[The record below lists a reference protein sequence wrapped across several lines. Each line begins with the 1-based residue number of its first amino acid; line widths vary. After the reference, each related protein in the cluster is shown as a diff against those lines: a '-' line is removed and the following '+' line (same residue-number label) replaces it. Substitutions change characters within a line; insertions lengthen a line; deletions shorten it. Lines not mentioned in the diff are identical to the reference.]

1 MSHSHCAKF
10 NPQHICQVTRGESRR
25 PKHQRPAVLSRAS
38 PWWLDPA
45 HAGRCCCT
53 CHTWNLDIT
62 FFELFI
68 SISRLQMFH
77 LEFIKCH
84 LYNMK
89 IYVCVSINW
98 YYLRTLWSRIVCLSS
113 IHSIW
118 NILGVVPWKCH
129 PLRAMEHKRCK
140 IGNLE
145 LTPGVALIIFQQ
157 RLFAPWVVVG
167 RCWWH
172 FWHLPELWQ
181 PGDPKSL

>member
-25 PKHQRPAVLSRAS
+25 PKRQRPAVLSRAS

-68 SISRLQMFH
+68 SISRLKMFH
-77 LEFIKCH
+77 LEFRNYH
-84 LYNMK
+84 SYNHAYMHQLTLLANIVK
-89 IYVCVSINW
+89 PNRLSIF
-98 YYLRTLWSRIVCLSS
+98 YPFYLEY
-113 IHSIW
+113 
-118 NILGVVPWKCH
+118 LGVVPRKCH

-140 IGNLE
+140 LGNLE